1 MLCCFVPQA
10 NIGERKTDLKFMLQM
25 EMLSE
30 QAEEWLFN
38 SIIYN
43 LYWHVNTQ
51 LSQNPLHPQHSPE
64 N

>member
-1 MLCCFVPQA
+1 
-10 NIGERKTDLKFMLQM
+10 
-25 EMLSE
+25 MLSE

-43 LYWHVNTQ
+43 LHWHVNTQ